1 MTTSAVSLRLEP
13 GSSITL
19 TTTLALAHGTAAAA
33 IVCTPW
39 PYWAQ
44 AICLLAVLSGA
55 VLGTRIFLRENGVK
69 ALCMLKDASWRLTLR
84 DGGEWHGTLN
94 GESLVSPWLCLFV
107 LDGTAGRRRVLIL
120 RDSLDRN
127 GFRRLRVGLRV
138 RPASG
143 RAAAPSDPE

>member
-1 MTTSAVSLRLEP
+1 
-13 GSSITL
+13 
-19 TTTLALAHGTAAAA
+19 
-33 IVCTPW
+33 
-39 PYWAQ
+39 
-44 AICLLAVLSGA
+44 
-55 VLGTRIFLRENGVK
+55 
-69 ALCMLKDASWRLTLR
+69 MLKDASWRLTLR